1 MQFAVIGMAPMNTKT
16 YFDSYI
22 KPAFGAGSHRH
33 RQFADISP
41 TTLIYTLRQVR
52 IGQWGGAAV
61 PRCCVTPTLCSPLL
75 TPPCAEHD
83 PSHET

>member
-52 IGQWGGAAV
+52 IGQWGGS
-61 PRCCVTPTLCSPLL
+61 CS
-75 TPPCAEHD
+75 T
-83 PSHET
+83 

>member
-52 IGQWGGAAV
+52 ARQWGGGEGSAAATAMSASHP
-61 PRCCVTPTLCSPLL
+61 PRCSR
-75 TPPCAEHD
+75 CAVGRGY
-83 PSHET
+83 ST